1 MSEPAIE
8 PVQGGA
14 PIHPLLSIFED
25 QVARQPQHPAAS
37 DDTIMLDY
45 HRFRAAAAHLATH
58 IAAQSVAPRVGVL
71 APASVAGAA
80 AVFACWYAGRVPV
93 PLNFLLAPAELGRI
107 IRDAGIDLVLTVARL
122 APAVAATGLKTLV
135 LTPELIGQASGTD
148 CKPVETDT
156 GHKPVAQP
164 QMPPLPPEVA
174 SVDLAVL
181 LYTSGTS
188 ADPKGVC
195 LSFGNLVQNV
205 RAGVVAAELDGQHVF
220 LGLLPLFHST
230 GFTATLLV
238 PLLTGASIVF
248 QSRFNPVA
256 VVQAIAQR
264 RVTVFVAVA
273 SMYGV
278 LAEMKQ
284 VTPQQLATLSHPI
297 SGGEPLPPEVA
308 AAWERRF
315 GSRILEGYGMTEA
328 SPIVSLNTPRHHRPR
343 SVGRPLPG
351 ITVTA
356 VAAGGQPLPCG
367 QDGELVVR
375 GHCVMQGYWNRPDL
389 TAAAIRDG
397 ALYTGDV
404 GHVDGDGF
412 VFITGRAKEMM
423 IVGGEN
429 VFPAEIER
437 VLVQHDAVLEAAVIG
452 TRDSVRGEVPVAFVT
467 LVEGQTTS
475 DVELRQFCRQHL
487 APYKVPRQV
496 FIGGDLPRGPTGKIL
511 KRALCMPA

>member
-1 MSEPAIE
+1 MSVSAIE
-8 PVQGGA
+8 PVHGGA
-14 PIHPLLSIFED
+14 PIHPLLSIFEAH
-25 QVARQPQHPAAS
+25 VARQPQHPAAS
-37 DDTIMLDY
+37 DDHLALDY
-45 HRFRAAAAHLATH
+45 HGFRTAATQLAAH
-58 IAAQSVAPRVGVL
+58 IAAQSAAPRVGVL
-71 APASVAGAA
+71 APASVAGAT

-107 IRDAGIDLVLTVARL
+107 IQDAGLDLVLTIERL
-122 APAVAATGLKTLV
+122 APAVAATGLKALV
-135 LTPELIGQASGTD
+135 VTPDLLQPAAAGAQ
-148 CKPVETDT
+148 PL
-156 GHKPVAQP
+156 PVAAP
-164 QMPPLPPEVA
+164 DDV
-174 SVDLAVL
+174 AVL

-195 LSFGNLVQNV
+195 LSFDNLVQNV
-205 RAGVVAAELDGQHVF
+205 RAGVAAAELDGQHVF

-238 PLLTGASIVF
+238 PLLTGASIVY
-248 QSRFNPVA
+248 QSRFSPVA
-256 VVQAIAQR
+256 VVQAIEQR

-284 VTPQQLATLSHPI
+284 VTPQQFASLSHPI

-315 GSRILEGYGMTEA
+315 GSRLFEGYGMTEA
-328 SPIVSLNTPRHHRPR
+328 SPIVSLNTHRHHRPR

-356 VAAGGQPLPCG
+356 VDATGQPLPPG
-367 QDGELVVR
+367 HDGELVVR
-375 GHCVMQGYWNRPDL
+375 GHCVMQGYWNRADL
-389 TAAAIRDG
+389 TAAAVRGG
-397 ALYTGDV
+397 ALYTGDI
-404 GHVDGDGF
+404 GHVDDDGF

-452 TRDSVRGEVPVAFVT
+452 ARDSVRGEVPVAFVT
-467 LVEGQTTS
+467 LVEGQTAD

-511 KRALCMPA
+511 KRALRVPT